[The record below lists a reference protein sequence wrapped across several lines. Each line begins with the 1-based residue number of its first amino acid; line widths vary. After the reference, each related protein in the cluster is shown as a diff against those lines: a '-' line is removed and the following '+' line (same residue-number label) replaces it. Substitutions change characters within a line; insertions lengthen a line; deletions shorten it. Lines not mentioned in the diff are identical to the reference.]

1 MFLELVKKSRSYRG
15 FDESRKVTRQELEY
29 LVECARF
36 APSSSNIQA
45 LKFFLA
51 WEPET
56 LQRIQPL
63 TNWAKAL
70 KDVQLPHPG
79 KDPTAYIVI
88 CQDHQVNPSAAMF
101 QKDVGIAAQTML
113 LAATDLGLGGCMIG
127 NFPALDL
134 QQALE
139 LPQTIAPMLVV
150 ALGKPDET
158 VVLTEL
164 PESGATAYYRD
175 ENDVHYVPKRPLEQ
189 LVLNP

>member
-1 MFLELVKKSRSYRG
+1 MFLDLVKNGRSFRG
-15 FDESRKVTRQELEY
+15 FNENRKVTREELEY

-56 LQRIQPL
+56 VGTIRPL

-70 KDVQLPHPG
+70 KAIQLPHPG
-79 KDPTAYIVI
+79 KDPTAFIVI
-88 CQDHQVNPSAAMF
+88 CQDYEVNDSPAMF

-113 LAATDLGLGGCMIG
+113 LAAADMGLGGCMIG
-127 NFPALDL
+127 NFPAG
-134 QQALE
+134 ALRE
-139 LPQTIAPMLVV
+139 ALKLPKTIAPMLVV
-150 ALGKPDET
+150 ALGEPDDQ

-164 PESGATAYYRD
+164 PDSGATQYYRD

-189 LVLNP
+189 LILNR